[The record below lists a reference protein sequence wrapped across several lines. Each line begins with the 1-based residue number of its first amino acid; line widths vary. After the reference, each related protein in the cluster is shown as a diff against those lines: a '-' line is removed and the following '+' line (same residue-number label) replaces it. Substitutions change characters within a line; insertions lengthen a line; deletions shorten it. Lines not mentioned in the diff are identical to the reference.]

1 MNSSGEIVMS
11 FSKNPLGSA
20 LLAGG
25 VVLIMTSAAWAQN
38 RPVNP
43 STAPQ
48 APPQTTAGGGP
59 VAPPGGGYVPPPAY
73 PPPYA
78 GYPYQI
84 MSPAGSYLTGAS
96 NVINAQ
102 GQFLTSK
109 RESEVIKEQAEQAK
123 LDTKRKAIEQWQ
135 YEQALQPTLSEIQ
148 VKAQQEGY
156 QQMRGN
162 PPDARI
168 WSGEAPNTL
177 LRHIQQTQSYLSG
190 NPSIPLDPRTVS
202 KIRFTDGTNR
212 GDVTLFSQ
220 GPKID
225 WPFPLRGPEF
235 KQNRE
240 KIQSLSA
247 DVVRQAQGG
256 DVDYGT
262 IKAIQG
268 TTVVMLDDLK
278 DHIEDFTPSD
288 YMKAKRFLNDLNK
301 GARGLGEPNAT
312 AALSNKSKPRVST
325 VDQLVTMMTKQ
336 GLRFAPA
343 KDGDETA
350 YSALY
355 QSLRAFD
362 SGASQMVAE
371 TRPRRGE
378 RP

>member
-1 MNSSGEIVMS
+1 MS
-11 FSKNPLGSA
+11 LSNHPLGSA
-20 LLAGG
+20 LLVG
-25 VVLIMTSAAWAQN
+25 VVVLVAASAARGQN

-43 STAPQ
+43 TTAPQ
-48 APPQTTAGGGP
+48 APPQTTAGSGA
-59 VAPPGGGYVPPPAY
+59 VAPPGGGFVPPAAVPPPVY
-73 PPPYA
+73 PS
-78 GYPYQI
+78 PYQP
-84 MSPAGSYLTGAS
+84 MTPAYGYLTGAS

-109 RESEVIKEQAEQAK
+109 RQSQVIQQQAEQAK
-123 LDTKRKAIEQWQ
+123 LDTRRKTIEQWQ
-135 YEQALQPTLSEIQ
+135 YEQALQPTLAEIQ
-148 VKAQQEGY
+148 AKAQHEGY
-156 QQMRGN
+156 EQMRGN

-168 WSGEAPNTL
+168 WSGEALNTL
-177 LRHIQQTQSYLSG
+177 LRNIQQTQSYLSG
-190 NPSIPLDPRTVS
+190 SPSIPLDPRQVS
-202 KIRFTDGTNR
+202 KLRFTDGTNR

-240 KIQSLSA
+240 KIESLSA

-256 DVDYGT
+256 DVDFGT

-278 DHIEDFTPSD
+278 DRIEDFTPSD
-288 YMKAKRFLNDLNK
+288 YMRAKRFLNDLSR
-301 GARGLGEPNAT
+301 GARGLGERNAS
-312 AALSNKSKPRVST
+312 AALTNKSKPQAYT

-343 KDGDETA
+343 RDGDEAAYTA
-350 YSALY
+350 LFH
-355 QSLRAFD
+355 SLRAFD
-362 SGASQMVAE
+362 SGASQMIAE